1 MKAYFSQFGDVS
13 RLRLARNKKVSR
25 RCIPDEILPLFTEIN
40 LNPQSSLPSYVSD
53 RSIETFRL
61 YRDAQQVGRRDHG
74 RDDAQLPA
82 HGSYPAMSREFA
94 LWRLEMWLGPLTL
107 DPSTLPRDDDR
118 RSCPLTRSTRISGS
132 EPTGNGDESRRL
144 DWRGLSSAR
153 YGATR

>member
-74 RDDAQLPA
+74 RDDAQLLVDGP
-82 HGSYPAMSREFA
+82 YPSMSREFESSHTRA
-94 LWRLEMWLGPLTL
+94 GVWDIEKLIQEDIVVR
-107 DPSTLPRDDDR
+107 PSGHP
-118 RSCPLTRSTRISGS
+118 
-132 EPTGNGDESRRL
+132 
-144 DWRGLSSAR
+144 
-153 YGATR
+153 